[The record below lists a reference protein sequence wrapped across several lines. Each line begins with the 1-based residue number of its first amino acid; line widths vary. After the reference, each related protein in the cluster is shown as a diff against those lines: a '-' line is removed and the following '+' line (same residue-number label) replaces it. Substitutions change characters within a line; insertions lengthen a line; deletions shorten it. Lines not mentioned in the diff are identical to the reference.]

1 MKLLYRMAQWHS
13 LAKLRMHT
21 DSTVTY
27 FDNLT
32 TELGQVMR
40 DFEKFTCS
48 EYNTVELPKETAAR
62 IRRQAQTAQGTTGAT
77 AASQQPA
84 PATAG
89 KRGRTLNLFTYKW
102 HALGDYA
109 ATIKQFGTT
118 DSYSTQIASLL
129 S

>member
-1 MKLLYRMAQWHS
+1 MKLLFCMAQWHS

-48 EYNTVELPKETAAR
+48 EYDTVELPKKTAVR
-62 IRRQAQTAQGTTGAT
+62 IQRQAQTAQQTTGVT
-77 AASQQPA
+77 TTSQQPA
-84 PATAG
+84 PATRG
-89 KRGRTLNLFTYKW
+89 KKGCKLNLFTYKW

-109 ATIKQFGTT
+109 AMIKLFGTT
-118 DSYSTQIASLL
+118 DSYSTQIASSLP
-129 S
+129 